1 METETAKEKEETTSS
16 LAEEFGVEKV
26 EAPARD
32 LTKVIKGP
40 RDISSVAIVGLF
52 LLGTVAFLYLGRV
65 FFLPLVLAMIL
76 SFLFRPV
83 VKALAGLKIPEPLG
97 AGIVLFVALFAIGNG
112 VTRLT
117 GPATEWIAKAP
128 EGLRKVE
135 DKVRH
140 LVRGAAQ
147 LNRAAAQVEEITK
160 APGEERPTR
169 VEIKGPNFA
178 DTLLTYTRSFL
189 IGALETIVLLYF
201 FLASGAVF
209 LQKMIRILPT
219 FNDKQQAV
227 QIANELQHNIS
238 TFLFTV
244 TIVNACLGVL
254 VGVGASLVG
263 MHNAILWGVV
273 VALLNYVP
281 YFGPIAGVTILSVA
295 GLLTFDS
302 VPRALLSP
310 LIYIALHG
318 LEANFITPMILGRRL
333 TLNPGVIFL
342 SLMFWTWLWGLPGAL
357 LSVPL
362 LMMLKIFCD
371 HLRPLAPV
379 GEFLSG

>member
-1 METETAKEKEETTSS
+1 VTSS
-16 LAEEFGVEKV
+16 LTEEFAAPKV
-26 EAPARD
+26 ETPASRD
-32 LTKVIKGP
+32 LANVIKSP
-40 RDISSVAIVGLF
+40 RDLPSVAVIGLF
-52 LLGTVAFLYLGRV
+52 LLGTVAFFYFGRV
-65 FFLPLVLAMIL
+65 FLLPLVLALIL
-76 SFLFRPV
+76 SFLLRPI

-117 GPATEWIAKAP
+117 EPTTEWIAKAP
-128 EGLRKVE
+128 ESLRKVE
-135 DKVRH
+135 DKIRH
-140 LVRGAAQ
+140 LVRSAAQ
-147 LNRAAAQVEEITK
+147 LNRAAAQVEAITK
-160 APGEERPTR
+160 APGEERPTK

-178 DTLLTYTRSFL
+178 DALLSYTRSFL

-201 FLASGAVF
+201 FLASGDVF
-209 LQKMIRILPT
+209 LQKMIRLLPT
-219 FNDKQQAV
+219 FNNKEQAV
-227 QIANELQHNIS
+227 EIANELQHNIS

-254 VGVGASLVG
+254 VGLGVSLVG
-263 MHNAILWGVV
+263 LSNAILCGVV
-273 VALLNYVP
+273 AALLNYIP
-281 YFGPIAGVTILSVA
+281 YFGPITGVTILGVA

-302 VPRALLSP
+302 VPRALLPP
-310 LIYIALHG
+310 LIYISLHG

-371 HLRPLAPV
+371 HFRPLAPV